1 MLIVSH
7 MYVTLDIVIEKVFIK
22 DCLGLVLK
30 NSSLQLFKNF

>member
-22 DCLGLVLK
+22 DCLGQDHHTT
-30 NSSLQLFKNF
+30 SP